1 MYTIIVYD
9 IGVERV
15 NSVCKFLRRYLNWI
29 QNSVFEGELTESQ
42 FREVRVQIK
51 RRINEGAD
59 SVLIFIFSSPT
70 MVQKEVIGI
79 KKAETSNIV

>member
-1 MYTIIVYD
+1 MYVIIVYD

-29 QNSVFEGELTESQ
+29 QNSVFEGELTESEL
-42 FREVRVQIK
+42 RTVKAEIKKRVK
-51 RRINEGAD
+51 EDTD
-59 SVLIFIFSSPT
+59 SVLLFIFSSPHL
-70 MVQKEVIGI
+70 VQREVIGI